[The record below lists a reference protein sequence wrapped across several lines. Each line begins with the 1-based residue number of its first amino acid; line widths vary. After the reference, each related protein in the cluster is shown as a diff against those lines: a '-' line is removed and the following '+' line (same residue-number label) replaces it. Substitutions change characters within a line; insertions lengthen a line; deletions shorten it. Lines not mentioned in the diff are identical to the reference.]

1 MRTVRETVLVAARP
15 ESVWEVL
22 VDPYYTPKLY
32 PDMINIR
39 AEPPGRAV
47 VGQQRIVG
55 GRAGKRLIQFNTQ
68 VVELVE
74 NKTFALKGRPG
85 GAMEEFSEVV
95 ELAAVKGGTQLTVTY
110 VFKVSESYFGPEF
123 DLLTLEQMAV
133 RNEEVYI
140 KNLKALAE
148 LRPAG

>member
-1 MRTVRETVLVAARP
+1 MRTVRETVLVEAKA

-32 PDMINIR
+32 PDMINIK
-39 AEPPGRAV
+39 ADPPGRAV
-47 VGQQRIVG
+47 VGQKRTLG
-55 GRAGKRLIQFNTQ
+55 GRAGKRLIEFHTE
-68 VVELVE
+68 VSEIVT

-85 GAMEEFSEVV
+85 GAMEEFTEVV
-95 ELAAVKGGTQLTVTY
+95 ELAPAKGGTELKVTY
-110 VFKVSESYFGPEF
+110 VFKISEAYFGPQF

-133 RNEEVYI
+133 RNQEVYI